1 MARLFL
7 NLNRS
12 VPARFRGFR
21 PRVAMVI
28 ALFVL
33 AGLGLAAR
41 ALDLQVL
48 QHEKLSKLAE
58 RQSRRVIRIDGKR
71 GDILDRNGNRLA
83 ASIKA
88 DSFYAHPARI
98 EQPALTAFRLSRALN
113 LPQGPLEKKLSSKRG
128 FVWIKRQVTPLE
140 STTVRA
146 LRLDGVNALQEYRR
160 IYPGRGLAAPLL
172 GFTGIDADGLEGL
185 EYAYNWHLRGAE
197 GVRVVDRDALGRP
210 VLRGDSAF
218 PSGGGTLRTTLH
230 PAIQNLVEAEL
241 SRAVTESEATVG
253 VAVVLHSR
261 SGQILAMANVPG
273 FNPNVYRDY
282 DKSTY
287 FNQAVTNGFEPGST
301 MKVLTAAAALEEG
314 VVKPDT
320 LFFCE
325 NGEWR
330 HYDSVIHDT
339 KPHGWLGL
347 DGVIRVSSNICAAK
361 IGLLLPPG
369 VFHGYLSRFGFGT
382 RIGLFTTPGG
392 RRLAGEAEG
401 YLLPVKKWT
410 PVDHAAMAF
419 GHGVLVSP
427 LQMTA
432 AINIIATGGLLL
444 KPLLVMEMR
453 DAQGRV
459 IQRNTRTV
467 VRRVLSASTTDIVR
481 ELMKAVVG
489 PGGTGRRG
497 AVPGYQVAGKTG
509 TTEVYD
515 IKARGYS
522 KTRHIA
528 SFVGF
533 VPADNPELTIL
544 VMVVEPK
551 KGRYGGVVAA
561 PVFSRIAAR
570 ALPLLGVWPAKGPR
584 RVPIGPMAGPMA
596 SPKPGPKPDVA
607 AR

>member
-1 MARLFL
+1 MARLLL
-7 NLNRS
+7 NLDRS

-21 PRVAMVI
+21 PRVVMVI

-33 AGLGLAAR
+33 AGLGLAGR
-41 ALDLQVL
+41 ALQLQVF
-48 QHEKLSKLAE
+48 QHERLSKLAE
-58 RQSRRVIRIDGKR
+58 RQSRRLIRIDGKR

-83 ASIKA
+83 ASIKT

-113 LPQGPLEKKLSSKRG
+113 LPQGALEKKLGSKRG

-140 STTVRA
+140 SSTVRA
-146 LRLDGVNALQEYRR
+146 LKLPGVNALREYRR

-172 GFTGIDADGLEGL
+172 GFTGIDAEGLEGL
-185 EYAYNWHLRGAE
+185 EYAYNSHLKGAE
-197 GVRVVDRDALGRP
+197 GVRVVHRDALGRP
-210 VLRGDSAF
+210 VLRGDKAF
-218 PSGGGTLRTTLH
+218 PGGGGSIRTTLH
-230 PAIQNLVEAEL
+230 PAIQNLTEAEL
-241 SRAVTESEATVG
+241 SRAVTETGAAMG
-253 VAVVLHSR
+253 VAVVLHAP

-314 VVKPDT
+314 VVKADT
-320 LFFCE
+320 LFYCE
-325 NGEWR
+325 NGQWR
-330 HYDSVIHDT
+330 HYDSIIHDT

-347 DGVIRVSSNICAAK
+347 NGVIRVSSNICAAK

-369 VFHGYLSRFGFGT
+369 VFRGYLSRYGFGT
-382 RIGLFTTPGG
+382 RIGLFVAPDG

-401 YLLPVKKWT
+401 YLLPGKKWT
-410 PVDHAAMAF
+410 PVDHAAMSF

-444 KPLLVMEMR
+444 KPVLVMEML
-453 DAQGRV
+453 DSNGRV
-459 IQRNTRTV
+459 IQKNTRTV
-467 VRRVLSASTTDIVR
+467 VRRVLSEQTTAIVR
-481 ELMKAVVG
+481 DLMKAVVG
-489 PGGTGRRG
+489 PDGTGRRG

-533 VPADNPELTIL
+533 VPADNPVLTIL
-544 VMVVEPK
+544 VMVVEPQ

-584 RVPIGPMAGPMA
+584 RVPIA
-596 SPKPGPKPDVA
+596 PKNAPQPGVA